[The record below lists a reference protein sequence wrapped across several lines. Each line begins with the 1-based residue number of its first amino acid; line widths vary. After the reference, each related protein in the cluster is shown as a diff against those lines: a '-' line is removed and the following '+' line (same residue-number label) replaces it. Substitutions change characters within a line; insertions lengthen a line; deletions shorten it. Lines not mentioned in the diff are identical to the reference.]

1 LVEDL
6 DLQVVDLVEDLDQGL
21 SPEEEGLVQGGL
33 LLVDGT
39 LAGDHQC
46 LLQV

>member
-6 DLQVVDLVEDLDQGL
+6 DLQVVDLAEDLDQGL
-21 SPEEEGLVQGGL
+21 SLEEEGLVLGDL
-33 LLVDGT
+33 LLVGGT